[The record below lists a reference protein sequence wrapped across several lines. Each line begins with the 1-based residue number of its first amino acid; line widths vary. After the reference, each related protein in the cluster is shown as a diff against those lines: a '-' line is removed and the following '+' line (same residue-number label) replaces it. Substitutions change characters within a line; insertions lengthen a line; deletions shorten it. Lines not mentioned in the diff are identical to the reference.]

1 MHDKSC
7 FFLFPLLLRFF
18 NAFQKDT
25 MTSAVTQHAAQQH
38 KDRKCDK
45 KMRGRNENNC
55 APREGWHGGWCGRH
69 PAHATA
75 RCRGSPESLSVAA
88 HRRAGRC
95 VAHPSPAA
103 QAPSLH
109 ACTQKEGKTADPCTH
124 SAAHRRTTTL
134 GRADTENPSASA
146 PPAVLHAHKHAHT
159 RHCAGHTRAQAV
171 AQCSFLVLRPLSLR
185 ARSCR
190 RGRRWRRPWGRRR
203 AGRTRDG
210 RRR

>member
-1 MHDKSC
+1 MKTTVH
-7 FFLFPLLLRFF
+7 
-18 NAFQKDT
+18 
-25 MTSAVTQHAAQQH
+25 HA
-38 KDRKCDK
+38 
-45 KMRGRNENNC
+45 
-55 APREGWHGGWCGRH
+55 
-69 PAHATA
+69 
-75 RCRGSPESLSVAA
+75 
-88 HRRAGRC
+88 RAGTEAGMSDTRHTRQPAAEEAQNPSALLPI
-95 VAHPSPAA
+95 VVPDTVSRIPSPAA
-103 QAPSLH
+103 QAPLH

-134 GRADTENPSASA
+134 GRADTEKLSASA

-171 AQCSFLVLRPLSLR
+171 AQCSFLVLLPLSLR